1 MEETINFTPEK
12 KEKENTSTIKVI
24 GVGGGGSNAV
34 QHMYAEGIQGV
45 DYLVCNTDKCHL
57 EACKIQD
64 KLLLG
69 NGLGA
74 GANPDVAREFASKS
88 EDKIKEFIGDN
99 TKMLFI
105 AAGMGKG
112 TGTGASPVVAK
123 VAKEMGILTVGVV
136 TEPFK
141 FEGKRIKAA
150 AESGIEE
157 MSKYV
162 DSLIIVNNQNL
173 MKYYNSLPINEAYGE
188 VDDILKNAVKCVAEI
203 ITVTHGQN
211 VDFNDVK
218 SIMEHSGKALLGI
231 ATAQGE
237 DRIQK
242 VLDDVLNC
250 PLLENA
256 DISDAK
262 NFLFFVTYGPTK
274 QITMGELE
282 ILQDRFDD
290 MQADNVHVIWG
301 HGVDETL
308 GDNVKLSLVVTN
320 FDTAHE
326 EQNEIIIDNSGETIS
341 NVVDETAQVD
351 DTQKKVDE
359 FVQQQDNKE
368 TAAPQQPEFK
378 TEETTV
384 IDKPLFPE
392 SNQVEMPAS
401 GPVIT
406 TPDNT
411 RDIFGS
417 NGFSAPTIN
426 YDNDDIFSNMV
437 NQPAISRNSDVFSTA
452 QSKAQVAVE
461 EANNAV
467 YYELKDDTFDVF
479 HGFAD

>member
-1 MEETINFTPEK
+1 MEGTINFTPDFGA
-12 KEKENTSTIKVI
+12 KENTSTIKVI

-57 EACKIQD
+57 DACKIQE
-64 KLLLG
+64 KMLLG

-74 GANPDVAREFASKS
+74 GANPELAREYASKS
-88 EDKIKEFIGDN
+88 EDKIKEFIGEN

-150 AESGIEE
+150 AEKGIEE

-173 MKYYNSLPINEAYGE
+173 MKYYNSLPINEAYGQ

-203 ITVTHGQN
+203 ITVTYGQN

-237 DRIQK
+237 DRVQK

-262 NFLFFVTYGPTK
+262 NFLFFVTYGPSK

-301 HGVDETL
+301 HGLDETL
-308 GDNVKLSLVVTN
+308 GDNIKLSLVVTN
-320 FDTAHE
+320 FDTPHD
-326 EQNEIIIDNSGETIS
+326 EQTEIIINETGESIP
-341 NVVDETAQVD
+341 NVVDETAQVE

-359 FVQQQDNKE
+359 FTREQDQMVTEN
-368 TAAPQQPEFK
+368 QPVEA
-378 TEETTV
+378 ENDTV
-384 IDKPLFPE
+384 LTDSLFPNVRNTEMSFTPAEPQISTPSNE
-392 SNQVEMPAS
+392 SSELFK
-401 GPVIT
+401 GI
-406 TPDNT
+406 D
-411 RDIFGS
+411 
-417 NGFSAPTIN
+417 
-426 YDNDDIFSNMV
+426 YDNDDDFYKMV
-437 NQPAISRNSDVFSTA
+437 NQPAINRNSDVFAAAS
-452 QSKAQVAVE
+452 QNKPQVAVE
-461 EANNAV
+461 EPNAV

>member
-1 MEETINFTPEK
+1 MTESINFTPDFGA
-12 KEKENTSTIKVI
+12 KENTSAIKVI

-34 QHMYAEGIQGV
+34 QHMYSEGIQGV
-45 DYLVCNTDKCHL
+45 DYLICNTDKCHL

-74 GANPDVAREFASKS
+74 GANPEVAQKYATES
-88 EDKIKEFIGDN
+88 EKEIREFIGEN

-123 VAKEMGILTVGVV
+123 VAKDMGILTVGVV

-141 FEGKRIKAA
+141 FEGKRIMNAA
-150 AESGIEE
+150 NAGIEE

-392 SNQVEMPAS
+392 SNQMETPAS

>member
-1 MEETINFTPEK
+1 MEEAINFTPDFGA
-12 KEKENTSTIKVI
+12 KENSSTIKVI

-57 EACKIQD
+57 DACKIQD

-88 EDKIKEFIGDN
+88 EDKIKEFIGEN

-150 AESGIEE
+150 AENGIEE

-173 MKYYNSLPINEAYGE
+173 MKYYNSLPINEAYGQ

-203 ITVTHGQN
+203 ITVTYGQN

-237 DRIQK
+237 DRVQK

-262 NFLFFVTYGPTK
+262 NFLFFVTYGPSK

-282 ILQDRFDD
+282 VLQDRFDD

-301 HGVDETL
+301 HGLDETL
-308 GDNVKLSLVVTN
+308 GDNIKLSLVVTN
-320 FDTAHE
+320 FDTARE
-326 EQNEIIIDNSGETIS
+326 EKEEFVIDNSGESIV
-341 NVVDETAQVD
+341 NGVEDNPQVE

-359 FVQQQDNKE
+359 FTQQQEESNKSELQQTQPVDAE
-368 TAAPQQPEFK
+368 TPADS
-378 TEETTV
+378 V
-384 IDKPLFPE
+384 LFPE
-392 SNQVEMPAS
+392 AKNMEPFVTPEPQVSMS
-401 GPVIT
+401 QD
-406 TPDNT
+406 DNSFM
-411 RDIFGS
+411 FG
-417 NGFSAPTIN
+417 NTIN
-426 YDNDDIFSNMV
+426 WDNDDVFNKMV
-437 NQPAISRNSDVFSTA
+437 NEPSINRSEVFAAT
-452 QSKAQVAVE
+452 QSKTQVAVE
-461 EANNAV
+461 EPASAV
-467 YYELKDDTFDVF
+467 YYELPDDTYDVF
-479 HGFAD
+479 HGMAD

>member
-1 MEETINFTPEK
+1 M
-12 KEKENTSTIKVI
+12 
-24 GVGGGGSNAV
+24 
-34 QHMYAEGIQGV
+34 
-45 DYLVCNTDKCHL
+45 
-57 EACKIQD
+57 
-64 KLLLG
+64 
-69 NGLGA
+69 
-74 GANPDVAREFASKS
+74 
-88 EDKIKEFIGDN
+88 
-99 TKMLFI
+99 
-105 AAGMGKG
+105 
-112 TGTGASPVVAK
+112 
-123 VAKEMGILTVGVV
+123 
-136 TEPFK
+136 
-141 FEGKRIKAA
+141 
-150 AESGIEE
+150 
-157 MSKYV
+157 
-162 DSLIIVNNQNL
+162 
-173 MKYYNSLPINEAYGE
+173 
-188 VDDILKNAVKCVAEI
+188 
-203 ITVTHGQN
+203 
-211 VDFNDVK
+211 DFNDVK

-392 SNQVEMPAS
+392 SNQMETPAS

>member
-1 MEETINFTPEK
+1 MEETINFTPDFGA
-12 KEKENTSTIKVI
+12 KENTSTIKVI

-173 MKYYNSLPINEAYGE
+173 MKYDNSLPINEAYGE

-326 EQNEIIIDNSGETIS
+326 EQNEIIIDNSGETM
-341 NVVDETAQVD
+341 VDETAQVD

>member
-1 MEETINFTPEK
+1 MEESINFTPDFGA
-12 KEKENTSTIKVI
+12 KENTSTIKVI

-57 EACKIQD
+57 DACKIQD

-88 EDKIKEFIGDN
+88 EDKIKEFIGEN

-112 TGTGASPVVAK
+112 TGPGASPVVAK

-150 AESGIEE
+150 AENGIEE

-173 MKYYNSLPINEAYGE
+173 MKYYNSLPINEAYGQ

-203 ITVTHGQN
+203 VTVTHGQN

-231 ATAQGE
+231 AIAQGE
-237 DRIQK
+237 DRVQK

-262 NFLFFVTYGPTK
+262 NFLFFVTYGPNK

-301 HGVDETL
+301 HGIDETL
-308 GDNVKLSLVVTN
+308 GDNIKLSLVVTN
-320 FDTAHE
+320 FDSARE
-326 EQNEIIIDNSGETIS
+326 EKNEIIIDNSGETIA
-341 NVVDETAQVD
+341 NCEEENPQVEDTEKRVEEFAKEQDQVVAEPQPVVAEN
-351 DTQKKVDE
+351 DTVVSD
-359 FVQQQDNKE
+359 
-368 TAAPQQPEFK
+368 
-378 TEETTV
+378 
-384 IDKPLFPE
+384 PLFPE
-392 SNQVEMPAS
+392 TRNMEMSFSPAEPQISFPSN
-401 GPVIT
+401 
-406 TPDNT
+406 DNS
-411 RDIFGS
+411 DLFKGVDY
-417 NGFSAPTIN
+417 N
-426 YDNDDIFSNMV
+426 NDDDFFRMV
-437 NQPAISRNSDVFSTA
+437 NQPTINRSGDVFSA
-452 QSKAQVAVE
+452 SQNKPQVAVE

>member
-1 MEETINFTPEK
+1 MTKKNMEESINFTPDFGA
-12 KEKENTSTIKVI
+12 KENSSSIKVI

-45 DYLVCNTDKCHL
+45 DYLVCNTDRCHL

-74 GANPDVAREFASKS
+74 GANPEVARNFATGC
-88 EDKIKEFIGDN
+88 EDKIKEFIGEN

-123 VAKEMGILTVGVV
+123 VAKDMGILTVGVV

-320 FDTAHE
+320 FDSNNHE
-326 EQNEIIIDNSGETIS
+326 EPSVVINTTGENIVSVVEDSPESTIS
-341 NVVDETAQVD
+341 
-351 DTQKKVDE
+351 DTQIE
-359 FVQQQDNKE
+359 QIQNSQPSQQEMKLQNKDIAVE
-368 TAAPQQPEFK
+368 MISEP
-378 TEETTV
+378 V
-384 IDKPLFPE
+384 PLF
-392 SNQVEMPAS
+392 
-401 GPVIT
+401 
-406 TPDNT
+406 DNLG
-411 RDIFGS
+411 FPQPS
-417 NGFSAPTIN
+417 NGSFSPIDYNDESVFSTIVNTPTIN
-426 YDNDDIFSNMV
+426 RTELFTSSQN
-437 NQPAISRNSDVFSTA
+437 R
-452 QSKAQVAVE
+452 AQVTVE

-467 YYELKDDTFDVF
+467 LYELKDDVDDVF